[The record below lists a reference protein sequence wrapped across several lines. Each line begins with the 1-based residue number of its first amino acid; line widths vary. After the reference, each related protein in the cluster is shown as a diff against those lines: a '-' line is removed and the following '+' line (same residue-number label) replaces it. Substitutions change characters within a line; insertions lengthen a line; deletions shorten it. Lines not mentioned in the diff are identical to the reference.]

1 MDTGQRQKLQHLVF
15 FYQILYS
22 FSYKE
27 RSVCV
32 LVLIDDSLNSDFTIA
47 YHKFPRMDVS
57 LAIVLFAGI
66 HFYII

>member
-27 RSVCV
+27 PRVCV
-32 LVLIDDSLNSDFTIA
+32 LVLIDDSLNSDFTIE
-47 YHKFPRMDVS
+47 YHKFTIGS
-57 LAIVLFAGI
+57 L
-66 HFYII
+66 Y